1 MGYKILRKETLAP
14 GIKSFNIYA
23 PLVSKKFKPGQ
34 FLVLRLHEK
43 GERIPL
49 TIVDTDPSNGSV
61 KIVFQEVGKST
72 VELGRKDE
80 NDEIMDILGPLG
92 KESEIE
98 LYGEVLGI
106 AGGVGAAPVYPIL
119 RKLKE
124 TGNRITTILGGKSK
138 ETLIME
144 EELDKISDKLI
155 ITTDD
160 GSKGERG
167 FVTMPLTR
175 ILEGGFSPRV
185 VLAIGPLIMM
195 KNVCAVTKS
204 FGIKTIVSLNPIMLD
219 GTGMCGCCRVSI
231 EGKTKF
237 TCVDGPEFDGHLVDF
252 DELIS
257 RNNRFIE
264 EEKIS
269 LARDKNVKL

>member
-1 MGYKILRKETLAP
+1 MGYKILKKEILAP
-14 GIKSFNIYA
+14 GIKSFEISA
-23 PLVSKKFKPGQ
+23 PLVSNKFKPGQ

-43 GERIPL
+43 AERIPL
-49 TIVDTDPSNGSV
+49 TIVDAEPSSGSV
-61 KIVFQEVGKST
+61 KIVFQEIGKST
-72 VELGRKDE
+72 IEIAKLNE
-80 NDEIMDILGPLG
+80 NDEIMDVLGPLG

-119 RKLKE
+119 KSLKKI
-124 TGNRITTILGGKSK
+124 GNRITTILGAKSR
-138 ETLIME
+138 ELLIME
-144 EELDKISDKLI
+144 EELSGISDKLL

-160 GSKGERG
+160 GSKGEKG
-167 FVTMPLTR
+167 FVTTPLK
-175 ILEGGFSPRV
+175 LMFEQGFCPQIV
-185 VLAIGPLIMM
+185 WAIGPLIMM

-231 EGKTKF
+231 GNKTKF

-252 DELIS
+252 NELIL

-269 LARDKNVKL
+269 LERYNNE